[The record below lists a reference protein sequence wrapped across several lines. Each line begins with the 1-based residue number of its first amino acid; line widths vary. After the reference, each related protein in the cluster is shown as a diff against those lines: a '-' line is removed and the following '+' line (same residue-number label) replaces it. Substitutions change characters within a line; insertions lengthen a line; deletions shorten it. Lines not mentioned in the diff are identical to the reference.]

1 METNW
6 ILIAF
11 VLIFTIGLILFLII
25 RNQKDKKEVIE
36 SLNAQDDLDCETDRD
51 KDSE

>member
-6 ILIAF
+6 IVIAL
-11 VLIFTIGLILFLII
+11 VLICTIGIIIFLIL
-25 RNQKDKKEVIE
+25 RNQKDKKEVID
-36 SLNAQDDLDCETDRD
+36 SLNAQDDLDCETDRE